1 MSDPQQQLRSLIRQ
15 CSELMSAARPR
26 GGRFDDPSE
35 STQTDYVRL
44 ATTLLIRSRE
54 TGIELK
60 AVVNDTTSPR
70 TFQKRMA
77 AFRYFLRMRYRLLI
91 YDLREGN
98 DGQRQRLLPE
108 MQQFMEVL
116 QAFTQ
121 LQKTGLQGTRRK
133 RNSKR
138 QALSGLPDDWRNA
151 LYERS
156 KTGKYGLAILAA
168 SLSGC
173 RPAELQKGIRIWRTY
188 DARLQSDVINL
199 EIKGVKVKAT
209 QGQPHRLI
217 QYRVLDPHPLIVA
230 MNSLID
236 QQPQQ
241 ALQVQIPSRSNF
253 TVEIRRLSKSLW
265 PAHPHAIT
273 AYCFRHQW
281 AADAKRTQPADSV
294 SQGLGHLS
302 AKTRS
307 NYGQAQQARQTG
319 MLDPL
324 AISAERSV
332 RPMSREAP
340 TRVYRDT
347 HTPDE

>member
-1 MSDPQQQLRSLIRQ
+1 MSDPQQQLLTLVRQ
-15 CSELMSAARPR
+15 CSKLMSTARPR

-54 TGIELK
+54 IGIELK
-60 AVVNDTTSPR
+60 AVINDTTSPR
-70 TFQKRMA
+70 TFQKRIA
-77 AFRYFLRMRYRLLI
+77 AFRYFLHMRYHQLI
-91 YDLREGN
+91 YDLREAN
-98 DGQRQRLLPE
+98 DGQRQKLLPE
-108 MQQFMEVL
+108 MQQFLKLL
-116 QAFTQ
+116 QAFTH
-121 LQKTGLQGTRRK
+121 LQKTGLQTTRRK
-133 RNSKR
+133 RKSKR
-138 QALSGLPDDWRNA
+138 QALSGLPDDWRDA

-156 KTGKYGLAILAA
+156 KAGKYGLAILVA

-188 DARLQSDVINL
+188 DARLQSDVINI
-199 EIKGVKVKAT
+199 EIKGAKVKAT

-217 QYRVLDPHPLIVA
+217 RYRVLDSHPLIVA
-230 MNSLID
+230 MNSLLD
-236 QQPQQ
+236 QQLLQ
-241 ALQVQIPSRSNF
+241 ALQVQISSTINF

-307 NYGQAQQARQTG
+307 NYGQAQQSRQTG

-324 AISAERSV
+324 AISAERSI
-332 RPMSREAP
+332 RPTSRKVP
-340 TRVYRDT
+340 TREYSDT
-347 HTPDE
+347 HIPCE